1 MAEDRGQAETDTNVE
16 AEESI
21 LPSPETAEDK
31 RRDANS
37 SLKYI
42 KEKWVPIA
50 VSLTITILLI
60 IIIALVARKSPPCPS
75 CTAACPDNW
84 PGYQGKCFLFS
95 DTEESWNSSQSNC
108 SSHGASLAVIDS
120 LDDLIFM
127 LRHKGTPYYWIG
139 LWKETKHRWR
149 WTNGTIFNGLFPIRG
164 EGDCA
169 YVNDDGVSSSRCSS
183 KRNFIC
189 SQPDNCARG
198 KPSTLMEDTAPYV
211 M

>member
-1 MAEDRGQAETDTNVE
+1 MVE
-16 AEESI
+16 SMV
-21 LPSPETAEDK
+21 PSLVTAEDN
-31 RRDANS
+31 RRAPN
-37 SLKYI
+37 LCLTCI
-42 KEKWVPIA
+42 KEKWVLIA
-50 VSLTITILLI
+50 VTMVITILLI
-60 IIIALVARKSPPCPS
+60 IIITLAARKSPPCPS

-120 LDDLIFM
+120 IDDLEFM
-127 LRHKGTPYYWIG
+127 LRHKGRPYYWIG
-139 LWKETKHRWR
+139 LWKETSQLWR
-149 WTNGTIFNGLFPIRG
+149 WTNGTVFNYLFPIRG

-198 KPSTLMEDTAPYV
+198 KPSSLMGNIAADV

>member
-1 MAEDRGQAETDTNVE
+1 MAEERRKAASDASGDMVE
-16 AEESI
+16 SMV
-21 LPSPETAEDK
+21 PSLVTAEDN
-31 RRDANS
+31 RRAPN
-37 SLKYI
+37 LCLTCI
-42 KEKWVPIA
+42 KEKWVLIA
-50 VSLTITILLI
+50 VTMVITILLI
-60 IIIALVARKSPPCPS
+60 IIITLA
-75 CTAACPDNW
+75 
-84 PGYQGKCFLFS
+84 

-120 LDDLIFM
+120 IDDLEFM
-127 LRHKGTPYYWIG
+127 LRHKGRPYYWIG
-139 LWKETKHRWR
+139 LWKETSQLWR
-149 WTNGTIFNGLFPIRG
+149 WTNGTVFNYLFPIRG

-198 KPSTLMEDTAPYV
+198 KPSSLMGNIAADV